1 VKTSKKMLMTL
12 VVVGL
17 AGSVIASAVFSA
29 FTSTTTNTG
38 NKIEAG
44 TVHIAS
50 NDAAAPMYVATGQK
64 PGVVSEN
71 CITVTYDGTLPAAVK
86 LYTPSTLDAGA
97 AYVDLTITRGTGA
110 AAFDDCTGFTPDA
123 TGSSVYSG
131 TLDAFATAHA
141 DYTNGLALTNGLGA
155 AGDWIKDDE
164 VQYQFQVSI
173 QDDDAAQGATS
184 GLHDFVWEAQ
194 NS

>member
-1 VKTSKKMLMTL
+1 MLMTL

-29 FTSTTTNTG
+29 FSDTTTSTG

-44 TVHIAS
+44 TVTITD
-50 NDAAAPMYVATGQK
+50 NGVAAPMYVATGQK

-86 LYTPSTLDAGA
+86 LYTPSNLDAGA
-97 AYVDLTITRGTGA
+97 AYVNLVVTRGTGA
-110 AAFDDCTGFTPDA
+110 ADFDDCTGFAADA
-123 TGSSVYSG
+123 SGSGVYSG
-131 TLDAFATAHA
+131 TLAAFKAAHT
-141 DYTNGLALTNGLGA
+141 DYTDGLALTNEAGLA
-155 AGDWIKDDE
+155 ADWAE
-164 VQYQFQVSI
+164 GEAVQYRFQVSI
-173 QDDDAAQGATS
+173 EDDDLAQGATS
-184 GLHDFVWEAQ
+184 GLHNFVWEAQ